1 MTTPLNFPQ
10 ARLQMVDQQV
20 RTWEVLD
27 PRVLDAMNSV
37 ARERFAPKA
46 YQSIAYADAPIP
58 LPGGQ
63 SMLAPKIDGRIL
75 QAIALTPGERVL
87 EVGTGS
93 GYLAACLA
101 ALGGRVTSLEIRPEL
116 VALGRANLHQTGT
129 TGVEVIEADATR
141 YEPDG
146 RFDAVVFTASLPSY
160 DARYEAWL
168 KPGGRLFV
176 VVGEGEP
183 MTAELHT
190 LTRDGAKTRREL
202 FETWMAPLDHARIP
216 SHFSF

>member
-1 MTTPLNFPQ
+1 MNFPQ

-27 PRVLDAMNSV
+27 PRVLDAMNAV
-37 ARERFAPKA
+37 ARERFAPA
-46 YQSIAYADAPIP
+46 EFQAIAYADAPIP

-75 QAIALTPGERVL
+75 QALGLTLGDTVL

-101 ALGGRVTSLEIRPEL
+101 TLGARVTSLELRPEL
-116 VALGRANLHQTGT
+116 VALARANLHRTGT
-129 TGVEVIEADATR
+129 TGVEVVEADATCYTPDRR
-141 YEPDG
+141 Y
-146 RFDAVVFTASLPSY
+146 DAVVLTASLPSY
-160 DARYEAWL
+160 DPHYETWL

-176 VVGEGEP
+176 VVGESEP